1 LAQLVYSFKKGYLQM
16 NTIYKYRPKSID
28 EFVFADE
35 QLEKQIRRYS
45 EGRSVLP
52 LILHGSN
59 GTGKSLLGEL
69 IPKAIDGEAVNVTKI
84 HAEDLNSKREVRD
97 KFSRDLHFDRLFSQ
111 NGQRMGYTV
120 VEEVNFDPTAR
131 DALRTCLDDMAE
143 RELFIFTTNELRKID
158 VGLRSRCEQIE
169 VKPAAPDRFLQRAQH
184 ILRSEGV
191 ELDDAVVLEVLE
203 AVFDSDCDNR
213 KYYSALDEIIEA
225 CRNTKTEQGVV

>member
-1 LAQLVYSFKKGYLQM
+1 M

-45 EGRSVLP
+45 DGRNVLP

-69 IPKAIDGEAVNVTKI
+69 IPKAIDGEAVSVTKI
-84 HAEDLNSKREVRD
+84 HAEDLNSKREVRE

-111 NGQRMGYTV
+111 NGQSMGYTV
-120 VEEVNFDPTAR
+120 VEEVNFDPAAR

-143 RELFIFTTNELRKID
+143 RELFIFTTNELQKID

-169 VKPAAPDRFLQRAQH
+169 VKPARPDRVFTACTAHTAQRRRRA
-184 ILRSEGV
+184 R
-191 ELDDAVVLEVLE
+191 
-203 AVFDSDCDNR
+203 
-213 KYYSALDEIIEA
+213 
-225 CRNTKTEQGVV
+225 

>member
-1 LAQLVYSFKKGYLQM
+1 M

-45 EGRSVLP
+45 DGRNVLP

-69 IPKAIDGEAVNVTKI
+69 IPKAIDGEAVSVTKI
-84 HAEDLNSKREVRD
+84 HAEDLNSKREVRE
-97 KFSRDLHFDRLFSQ
+97 KFSRDLHFDHLFSQ

-143 RELFIFTTNELRKID
+143 RELFIFTTNELQKMD
-158 VGLRSRCEQIE
+158 VGLRIRFSNQPTCHNVEGQTSWHFFRPSFRLIRAGITALLFAPRTS
-169 VKPAAPDRFLQRAQH
+169 PAPSH
-184 ILRSEGV
+184 S
-191 ELDDAVVLEVLE
+191 
-203 AVFDSDCDNR
+203 
-213 KYYSALDEIIEA
+213 
-225 CRNTKTEQGVV
+225 